1 MTSGENLLNS
11 FYSSFQKKDFAGMQA
26 SYSDNAVF
34 NDEVFTNLNGEEV
47 RAMWEMLIK
56 GGKDLEIVFE
66 DVSADDQRGTARWTA
81 SYTFSRSGNKVIN
94 HVNSEFVF
102 ENGKIIQHTDRFDF
116 YKWSRQALGL
126 PGLLLGWTTFL
137 KKKTGTMAMQR
148 LRDFMDHKKTQ
159 KA

>member
-56 GGKDLEIVFE
+56 GGKDLEIVFK

-102 ENGKIIQHTDRFDF
+102 ENGKIIQHTDRFNF